1 MTPPPNEEVAMADAL
16 VRSESP
22 MEFFREQLQKA
33 MEHQRVSTSD
43 FTQYYLVHLLAESV
57 RERLPAPAPGLD
69 ETPLALLYV
78 RALHAARAERVRLL
92 KTMGDSALFVS
103 GFFQD
108 SLEGRLVDADYYRA
122 LGGSAYARLSREH
135 DPLSGF
141 GSEVYSEL
149 AARFGEFAD
158 LLAEIAQSAHLTAS
172 NASLVK
178 LYERWLATRSRR
190 AAVLL
195 AERGIVPLDPGEMV
209 TQ

>member
-1 MTPPPNEEVAMADAL
+1 MTVTDDP
-16 VRSESP
+16 
-22 MEFFREQLQKA
+22 
-33 MEHQRVSTSD
+33 T
-43 FTQYYLVHLLAESV
+43 
-57 RERLPAPAPGLD
+57 
-69 ETPLALLYV
+69 
-78 RALHAARAERVRLL
+78 AARAERVRLL

-158 LLAEIAQSAHLTAS
+158 LLAEIATT
-172 NASLVK
+172 VP
-178 LYERWLATRSRR
+178 LYRMTHNDLATSLD
-190 AAVLL
+190 LL
-195 AERGIVPLDPGEMV
+195 YGVIGPPPRLGDDADR
-209 TQ
+209 